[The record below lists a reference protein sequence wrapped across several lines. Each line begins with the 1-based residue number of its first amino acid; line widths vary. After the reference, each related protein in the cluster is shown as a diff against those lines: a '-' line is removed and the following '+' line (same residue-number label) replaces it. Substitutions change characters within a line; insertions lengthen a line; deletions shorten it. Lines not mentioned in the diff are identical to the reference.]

1 MPISTAQFT
10 LTANTPRQIV
20 PPDRMNQHVCIH
32 NHEHNQNKEIFI
44 GNSGVTTTNGLHAR
58 STETLSVNIGP
69 GDDLWA
75 VSDDNNVVIH
85 VLVVKQD

>member
-1 MPISTAQFT
+1 MPITTQQFT
-10 LTANTPRQIV
+10 LAENVRQRIV
-20 PPDRMNQHVCIH
+20 APDVMNQQVIVH
-32 NHEHNQNKEIFI
+32 NHEHAQNKEIFI

>member
-10 LTANTPRQIV
+10 LTANTARQIV
-20 PPDRMNQHVCIH
+20 PPDRMNQQVIVH
-32 NHEHNQNKEIFI
+32 NHEHSQNREIFI
-44 GNSGVTTTNGLHAR
+44 GNSGVTITNGLHAR
-58 STETLSVNIGP
+58 STETLYVNIGP

-75 VSDDNNVVIH
+75 VSDDNNVDIH

>member
-1 MPISTAQFT
+1 MPLTTAQFT
-10 LTANTPRQIV
+10 LTANVARQIV
-20 PPDRMNQHVCIH
+20 APDRMNQQVIVH
-32 NHEHNQNKEIFI
+32 NHEHSQNAEIFI

-75 VSDDNNVVIH
+75 VSDTNGVEMQ
-85 VLVVKQD
+85 VLVIKQD

>member
-1 MPISTAQFT
+1 MAITTQQFT
-10 LTANTPRQIV
+10 LATGVRQRIV
-20 PPDRMNQHVCIH
+20 APDVMSQQVIVH
-32 NHEHNQNKEIFI
+32 NHEHQQNKEIFI

-58 STETLSVNIGP
+58 ATETLSVNIGP

>member
-10 LTANTPRQIV
+10 LTANVARQIV
-20 PPDRMNQHVCIH
+20 TPDRMNQQVIVH
-32 NHEHNQNKEIFI
+32 NHEHAQNKEIFI
-44 GNSGVTTTNGLHAR
+44 GNSGVTTTNGFHAR

>member
-20 PPDRMNQHVCIH
+20 PPNRMNQQVMVH
-32 NHEHNQNKEIFI
+32 NHEHSQNKEIFI

-58 STETLSVNIGP
+58 STETFPVNIGP